1 MGRFDQYFL
10 MKEQDVFEY
19 VQTKVG
25 FFDKDAKPICKEI
38 GDGNLNYVFRVADEE
53 SGKTIIVKQAGDTL
67 RISDEMTLNVDRGKI
82 EAQILGIQGQLS
94 EGLVPKVYLYDE
106 VMCAIIMEDMI
117 GHEMMRIGLMKHH
130 TYPAFAE
137 HISTFLVNSLL
148 PTTDIALHHQDKK
161 ELVKTFINPE
171 LCEITED
178 LVFTE
183 PYLDNNHRNAV
194 FEPNRA
200 FIEKEIY
207 QDKKLHLEVAKLKFE
222 FMNNAQ
228 ALIHGDLHTGSVFI
242 NQEHTFVFDPEFA
255 FYGPMGYDIGNVLAN
270 LFFAW
275 CNGDALSTTSEEKE
289 AFCGWCL
296 KTMKDIVDKFIEK
309 YDQVYDRCV
318 KEEMAK
324 VEGFKEYYLEQIL
337 SNTAGTTGLELIRR
351 IVGMAKVKDITSI
364 EDVEKRKRAEQMC
377 LYLAKNCIMNRD
389 SFQNGDAYLEAIL
402 KVIKKVA

>member
-25 FFDKDAKPICKEI
+25 FFDKDAKPVCKEI
-38 GDGNLNYVFRVADEE
+38 GDGNLNYVFRVMDEK

-106 VMCAIIMEDMI
+106 VMCAIVMEDMI
-117 GHEMMRIGLMKHH
+117 GHEMMRTGLMKHH
-130 TYPAFAE
+130 IYPAFAE
-137 HISTFLVNSLL
+137 QISTFLVNSLL

-183 PYLDNNHRNAV
+183 PYLDNNHRNDI
-194 FEPNRA
+194 FEPNKA
-200 FIEKEIY
+200 FVEKEIY
-207 QDKKLHLEVAKLKFE
+207 GDKKLHLEVAKLKFE

-289 AFCGWCL
+289 EFCGWCL
-296 KTMKDIVDKFIEK
+296 KTMKDIVDKFIVK
-309 YDQVYDRCV
+309 YNQVYDCCV
-318 KEEMAK
+318 RDEMAK

-337 SNTAGTTGLELIRR
+337 ANSAATTGLELIRR

-364 EDVEKRKRAEQMC
+364 EDAEKRKRAEQMC
-377 LYLAKNCIMNRD
+377 LYLAKDCIMNRN
-389 SFQNGDAYLEAIL
+389 SFKQGDDYLEAIL